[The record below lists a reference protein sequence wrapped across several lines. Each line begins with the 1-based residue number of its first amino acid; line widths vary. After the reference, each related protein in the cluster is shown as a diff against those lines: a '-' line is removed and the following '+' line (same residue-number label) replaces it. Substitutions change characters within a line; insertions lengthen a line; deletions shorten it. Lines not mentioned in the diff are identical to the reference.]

1 MQPWIKKTLFALLG
15 ASLLAGSLSACSS
28 GHGWRHGEMDGQRM
42 TEMRGKA
49 LERVGSKLA
58 LDAAQ
63 KQKLEQLADTLQ
75 AQRKAFLGDA
85 AKPREALQALV
96 AGATFDRAGAQALVE
111 AKVRAV
117 QAGSPEVIAAMGD
130 FYDSLR
136 PEQQNQ
142 VREMMAKRRGWMGRR
157 GGRHG
162 ARAPQPARPD
172 ARPAR
177 NRPLLVPRRAAA
189 ARGVA
194 RSRLGPPL

>member
-28 GHGWRHGEMDGQRM
+28 GHGWRHGEMDDQRM
-42 TEMRGKA
+42 TETRGKA

-85 AKPREALQALV
+85 ARPREALQALV

-157 GGRHG
+157 G
-162 ARAPQPARPD
+162 
-172 ARPAR
+172 
-177 NRPLLVPRRAAA
+177 
-189 ARGVA
+189 
-194 RSRLGPPL
+194 

>member
-1 MQPWIKKTLFALLG
+1 MKLWTKRTLFALLG

-28 GHGWRHGEMDGQRM
+28 GHGWRHGEMDGERM

-75 AQRKAFLGDA
+75 AQRKAFVGDTA
-85 AKPREALQALV
+85 NPREALQALV
-96 AGATFDRAGAQALVE
+96 AGPSFDRAGAQALVE

-117 QAGSPEVIAAMGD
+117 QAGSPQVIAAMGD

-136 PEQQNQ
+136 PEQQGQ
-142 VREMMAKRRGWMGRR
+142 VREMMAKRRGWMRK
-157 GGRHG
+157 HG
-162 ARAPQPARPD
+162 
-172 ARPAR
+172 
-177 NRPLLVPRRAAA
+177 
-189 ARGVA
+189 
-194 RSRLGPPL
+194 

>member
-1 MQPWIKKTLFALLG
+1 MSLI
-15 ASLLAGSLSACSS
+15 SDSRCLLAPSILASLSACSG

-63 KQKLEQLADTLQ
+63 RQKLEQLADTLQ

-85 AKPREALQALV
+85 ARPREALQALV

-157 GGRHG
+157 G
-162 ARAPQPARPD
+162 
-172 ARPAR
+172 
-177 NRPLLVPRRAAA
+177 
-189 ARGVA
+189 
-194 RSRLGPPL
+194 